1 MLINVLRAITKVDGT
16 PYQRPADADNPR
28 PENMVN
34 ITLGW
39 VIVEAILMSAD
50 GKILPPSEHLDR
62 YLLAQK
68 FYHASLPVE
77 ITNAEADLIKKQI
90 AARWGQAIQIAGQ
103 AIYMISHSLKV
114 PATPPKDDMPSAEQQ
129 AA

>member
-50 GKILPPSEHLDR
+50 GKILTQSLHLCLR
-62 YLLAQK
+62 III
-68 FYHASLPVE
+68 P
-77 ITNAEADLIKKQI
+77 
-90 AARWGQAIQIAGQ
+90 AIQALQ
-103 AIYMISHSLKV
+103 LIYICV
-114 PATPPKDDMPSAEQQ
+114 QE
-129 AA
+129 